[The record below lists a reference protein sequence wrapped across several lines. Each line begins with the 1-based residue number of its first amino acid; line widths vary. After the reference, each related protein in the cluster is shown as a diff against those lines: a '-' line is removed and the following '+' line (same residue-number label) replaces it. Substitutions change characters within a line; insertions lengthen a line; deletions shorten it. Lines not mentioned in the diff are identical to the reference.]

1 MDSPAAY
8 IPMDRRRAL
17 ATGRTLPDRTYGS
30 ALIADVSGFTP
41 LAVTLVSELGPQ
53 RGAEGLTRQ
62 LNRIYDALI
71 VEVHRYHG
79 SVISFTGDAITCW
92 FDQDHGHYATAC
104 ALAMQ
109 QCMKRFAQ
117 LRTPAGETIALA
129 VKVAAVAGAAR
140 RFLVGNRGIQQIE
153 VLAGGLLDRLDAAQE
168 VAGQGEVVI
177 GPEIVEHLGAAVQIP
192 EWRISHHR
200 VGSDGLDFAVIDGL
214 TSTVLPQ
221 PWPTAPSIDEQIA
234 RNWLLPP
241 VYQRLQRGGGAFLAE
256 LRTAACLFVQFS
268 GINYDHE
275 DSTASRLDAYICWVQ
290 TVLAHYGGHL
300 IELTTGDKG
309 SNFYAVFGA
318 PQAHEDNV
326 ERALAA
332 ALELRSPPARIMR
345 FVHHTRIG
353 LSLGTIRAGAYGGN
367 VRCGYGAQGSE
378 VNVAARLMEACQP
391 GYILATAAVA
401 KAAALSF
408 DFDPLG
414 TMKFKGR
421 SEPED
426 VYTVLCKRTERADQT
441 LKGRPLIPLV
451 GRQSELA
458 VLAEQLRHLRAGF
471 DIGGFTMTSQNGNG
485 AGHSSTVYRAD
496 AQYNTIL
503 IEGEAGIGKSRL
515 LAEVRAE
522 ALKLGIPVIDG
533 AGDATE
539 RATAFHAWRPIFR
552 HLFNVRERNVIAA
565 TQRAVLDQVAEET
578 QYLQHMPL
586 LNGVLPFNLPEN
598 EVTAQIHGEMRT
610 NQTLDLLV
618 RALDRA
624 RKVEG
629 SLVLILD
636 DAHWLDADSW
646 ALAQAVSERVPSI
659 LLVIAT
665 RPFSTLAPNEY
676 EELINRPS
684 TLRLELERLCP
695 EETVSLVCRRLGVG
709 NLPPNMSS
717 LIREKA
723 EGHPFFSEELA
734 YAIRDAGLLK
744 IQDGECAFASKAH
757 DWQLKVPDTVQGV
770 IASRIDRLRP
780 QQQQVLKVASVIG
793 RTFAL
798 RTLLGIYPNQADK
811 ARLQK
816 LLDVLTR
823 LDIVTLD
830 DPTTSTYTFKHT
842 ITSEVAYNR
851 MTFAQR
857 QELHYHVALWHEKT
871 YADDLA
877 PFYALLAYH
886 YERAERPIQAANYFA
901 KVAEQ
906 TQQLKAYPAVMS

>member
-1 MDSPAAY
+1 MDSLSAY
-8 IPMDRRRAL
+8 IPMDRRHAL
-17 ATGRTLPDRTYGS
+17 ATDEALPDRTYGT
-30 ALIADVSGFTP
+30 ALLADVSGFTP
-41 LAVTLVSELGPQ
+41 LATTLVAELGTE
-53 RGAEGLTRQ
+53 RGAEELTRQ
-62 LNRIYDALI
+62 LNHIYDALI

-92 FDQDHGHYATAC
+92 FDQDAGDYATTC

-109 QCMKRFAQ
+109 ACMKRFSILQ
-117 LRTPAGETIALA
+117 TPAGKRIALA

-153 VLAGGLLDRLDAAQE
+153 VLAGGLLDRLDAAQALVGEGE
-168 VAGQGEVVI
+168 VAI
-177 GPEIVEHLGAAVQIP
+177 GPEIVQHLGGTAKVQ
-192 EWRISHHR
+192 EWRLSKR
-200 VGSDGLDFAVIDGL
+200 DSGMMDLLDFAIVDEL
-214 TSTVLPQ
+214 TLTASPQ
-221 PWPTAPSIDEQIA
+221 PWPAAPKINEQIA

-241 VYQRLQRGGGAFLAE
+241 VYQRLLRGGGAFLAE
-256 LRTAACLFVQFS
+256 LRTAACLFVKFS

-318 PQAHEDNV
+318 PQAHEDNL

-345 FVHHTRIG
+345 HVHQIRIG
-353 LSLGTIRAGAYGGN
+353 ISTGTIRAGAYGGA

-378 VNVAARLMEACQP
+378 VNIAARLMVACKP
-391 GYILATAAVA
+391 GFILATAAVA
-401 KAAALSF
+401 KAATTTY

-414 TMKFKGR
+414 MMTFKGR
-421 SEPED
+421 EKPEA
-426 VYTVLCKRTERADQT
+426 VYTVLCKRAIRADHT

-458 VLAEQLRHLRAGF
+458 ILSEQLRQLGAGF
-471 DIGGFTMTSQNGNG
+471 NI
-485 AGHSSTVYRAD
+485 AGHNGTGTRPSTTAYNIK

-515 LAEVRAE
+515 LAELRTE
-522 ALKLGIPVIDG
+522 ALNLGIPVFDG

-552 HLFNVRERNVIAA
+552 ELFNVNERNVIAA
-565 TQRAVLDQVAEET
+565 TQRAVLEQLAEET

-586 LNGVLPFNLPEN
+586 LNNVLPFNLPEN

-618 RALDRA
+618 RALERA
-624 RKVEG
+624 YREEG
-629 SLVLILD
+629 NLVLILD

-646 ALAQAVSERVPSI
+646 ALAQAVSERIPSI

-665 RPFSTLAPNEY
+665 RPFSALAPSEY
-676 EELINRPS
+676 DEMTDMS
-684 TLRLELERLCP
+684 GTLRLALERLCP

-709 NLPPNMSS
+709 NLPANMSM

-734 YAIRDAGLLK
+734 YALRDSGLLK
-744 IQDGECAFASKAH
+744 IQNGECAFASTANE
-757 DWQLKVPDTVQGV
+757 WPWLQVPDTVQGM

-793 RTFAL
+793 RTFTL
-798 RTLLGIYPNQADK
+798 RTLLGVYPTQADK
-811 ARLQK
+811 SRLQK

-823 LDIVTLD
+823 LEIVTLED
-830 DPTTSTYTFKHT
+830 ARTSTYTFKHT
-842 ITSEVAYNR
+842 IISEVAYNR

-857 QELHYHVALWHEKT
+857 QDIHYHVALWHEQH
-871 YADDLA
+871 YADNLA
-877 PFYALLAYH
+877 PFYSLLAYH
-886 YERAERPIQAANYFA
+886 YDRAERPIQAASYYA
-901 KVAEQ
+901 KVAKQ
-906 TQQLKAYPAVMS
+906 TQQLKAYPAMLS